1 MTTNRA
7 LPDIGPLADVTVRPD
22 GELWELIFVRALRH
36 PPERVWTALTDPVE
50 QRKWAP
56 FVSDRDLG
64 VLGDVTLTM
73 IDGENREDLPG
84 TVLRAEPPHL
94 LEHTWDT
101 DRLLWKLKSAGPGTR
116 LTLSHSVT
124 ERGWAPK
131 VAAGWHLCLVVAEN
145 LLDGHPTGPITG
157 DDARDHGW
165 TELRHEYGRVLGI
178 PAGDD

>member
-84 TVLRAEPPHL
+84 TVLRAEPAAPARAHL
-94 LEHTWDT
+94 GHRPAALEAEIGRTRNPADT
-101 DRLLWKLKSAGPGTR
+101 ESQRDRAGLGAEGRRRVAPVPGR
-116 LTLSHSVT
+116 RR
-124 ERGWAPK
+124 EP
-131 VAAGWHLCLVVAEN
+131 
-145 LLDGHPTGPITG
+145 
-157 DDARDHGW
+157 ARRPPDRPDH
-165 TELRHEYGRVLGI
+165 
-178 PAGDD
+178 